1 MQQQFVFNDDQKRVI
16 DAGVRHLLS
25 SSGDPVFQ
33 FSGKAGTG
41 KSVVMHEIYRQSGTP
56 LIEIAPMAYVGQA
69 AIIMRLKGFP
79 NAKTIHSWIYNTEI
93 APKYNKKE
101 QLFQVNE
108 YLGTFDNGLIFT
120 PKPLDNVKY
129 FFIDEGG
136 TVPMSLYPDIVRDGK
151 RIIVAGDINQLPPVK
166 DTPAFLYDPSKVMFL
181 NEVMRQKEG
190 SGILYIADK
199 ALAGEPIPN
208 AFYGDAL
215 VIYEDE
221 LTNELLL
228 GADMILCGTN
238 KTRDRYTH
246 IIRNEIKRIN
256 SDLPLFGEKVICR
269 KNDWQLE
276 VNGIGLGNGI
286 IGTVANMPEVSSFY
300 NNGKKSD
307 CFLMDFKPDL
317 FDGIF
322 FDLDVNYPYLKAD
335 NKLKQKMKSSPYIQG
350 HLFDYAYANTVHLT
364 QGGQYGKVIYI
375 EENVFDS
382 ITQRKLNYTAC
393 TRATDMLIYAKKR
406 YRKYY

>member
-1 MQQQFVFNDDQKRVI
+1 MEFIFNDDQKRVI

-41 KSVVMHEIYRQSGTP
+41 KSVVMHEIYKQSGTP

-120 PKPLDNVKY
+120 PKPLDNIKY

-199 ALAGEPIPN
+199 ALAGEHI
-208 AFYGDAL
+208 D
-215 VIYEDE
+215 
-221 LTNELLL
+221 
-228 GADMILCGTN
+228 IL
-238 KTRDRYTH
+238 
-246 IIRNEIKRIN
+246 
-256 SDLPLFGEKVICR
+256 
-269 KNDWQLE
+269 
-276 VNGIGLGNGI
+276 
-286 IGTVANMPEVSSFY
+286 
-300 NNGKKSD
+300 
-307 CFLMDFKPDL
+307 
-317 FDGIF
+317 
-322 FDLDVNYPYLKAD
+322 
-335 NKLKQKMKSSPYIQG
+335 
-350 HLFDYAYANTVHLT
+350 
-364 QGGQYGKVIYI
+364 
-375 EENVFDS
+375 
-382 ITQRKLNYTAC
+382 
-393 TRATDMLIYAKKR
+393 
-406 YRKYY
+406 

>member
-1 MQQQFVFNDDQKRVI
+1 MEFEFNDDQKRVI

-41 KSVVMHEIYRQSGTP
+41 KSVVMHEIYKQSGTP

-69 AIIMRLKGFP
+69 AIVMRLKGFP
-79 NAKTIHSWIYNTEI
+79 NAKTIHSWIYHTEI
-93 APKYNKKE
+93 APKFNKKE
-101 QLFQVNE
+101 QLFQVND
-108 YLGTFDNGLIFT
+108 YLGTFDTGLTFT
-120 PKPLDNVKY
+120 PKPLDNIKY

-136 TVPMSLYPDIVRDGK
+136 TVPMSLYPDIVRGDK
-151 RIIVAGDINQLPPVK
+151 RIIVAGDINQLPPVR

-181 NEVMRQKEG
+181 NQVMRQKTG

-199 ALAGEPIPN
+199 ALASEPFPN

-221 LTNELLL
+221 LSNDLLL
-228 GADMILCGTN
+228 GADMILCATN
-238 KTRDRYTH
+238 RTRDKYTH
-246 IIRNEIKRIN
+246 IIRNEIKGIT

-300 NNGKKSD
+300 DSGKKSD

-322 FDLDVNYPYLKAD
+322 FDLDVNFPYFKADSKLKA
-335 NKLKQKMKSSPYIQG
+335 KMKSSPYIQG
-350 HLFDYAYANTVHLT
+350 HLFDFAYANTVHLT
-364 QGGQYGKVIYI
+364 QGGQYRKVIYI
-375 EENVFDS
+375 EENVFDRD
-382 ITQRKLNYTAC
+382 IQRRLNYTAC
-393 TRATDMLIYAKKR
+393 TRATEQLIYVKKR